1 MQRLNAFID
10 LDGPLLDV
18 SRRHHLVYA
27 SIVEALGG
35 TPVSIEAYWAAK
47 RSRQGDATLLAL
59 SGIPAALEEYEAR
72 KLALIESPTYLE
84 HDRLQPEIHSTLSWL
99 CGDYNLYLV
108 TLRRS
113 SRSVKKQLL
122 ELSIDGYF
130 RSVLVGQ
137 DNSTA
142 LPGWKV
148 KCNLV
153 YSACITCTAQDI
165 FVGDTETDIQAGK
178 TLGVRTIAVSNGI
191 RDAEL
196 LSKLHP
202 WLMLPGLGS
211 LQTSHL
217 RD

>member
-10 LDGPLLDV
+10 LDGPILDV

-35 TPVSIEAYWAAK
+35 TPLSIEAYWAAK
-47 RSRQGDATLLAL
+47 RSRQDDATLLAR
-59 SGIPAALEEYEAR
+59 SGVPAALEEYETQ
-72 KLALIESPTYLE
+72 KLSLIESPAYLE
-84 HDRLQPEIHSTLSWL
+84 HDRLQPEIASTLSWL
-99 CGDYNLYLV
+99 CGDYDLYLV
-108 TLRRS
+108 TLRRRI
-113 SRSVKKQLL
+113 RSAEHQLI
-122 ELSIDGYF
+122 ELGIDGYF

-137 DNSTA
+137 EHWA
-142 LPGWKV
+142 GLPGWKV

-153 YSACITCTAQDI
+153 HAACITCTAQDI

-202 WLMLPGLGS
+202 WLMLPGFGS